1 MTEHS
6 LMTLEGVQPDPRV
19 TQMVADAAGLLE
31 DDNLA
36 PDDWDGALS

>member
-31 DDNLA
+31 DDNL
-36 PDDWDGALS
+36 DDDRDGALS